1 MTLVDTSIE
10 SLKIPRSL
18 ESRVVSKLYSI
29 RKYRIK
35 VELVS
40 KYSHWAQLEPKEGPI
55 AVGLLSGQDNLRKSR
70 VRNYLF

>member
-18 ESRVVSKLYSI
+18 EQTAEKKSH
-29 RKYRIK
+29 RKNKQNYK

-70 VRNYLF
+70 VRN

>member
-1 MTLVDTSIE
+1 MNA
-10 SLKIPRSL
+10 LKMGHMYHYIN
-18 ESRVVSKLYSI
+18 
-29 RKYRIK
+29 RIK